1 MNSPKQGVS
10 NLPEI
15 CFRHGMRR
23 VVIAPGSRNAP
34 LIFAFTGHGKLECLS
49 IADERSAA
57 YFALGLALFT
67 REPVGLICT
76 SGTAVLNF
84 APAVA
89 EAYYQNIPLVLL
101 TADRPSEW
109 IDQYD
114 GQTIRQAGIYRNYIK
129 ESFELPA
136 ETTLD
141 ADLWHF
147 NRSVNVGLNTAL
159 LQPQGPV
166 HLNIPLR
173 EPLYSPLPPQANEI
187 KIILTLTDQQV
198 LSSESTE
205 QLRKKWNKSHKK
217 LLVLG
222 ADIPNVRRREILPHL
237 SADPSLVI
245 IAENIS
251 NCNSDSVISSPE
263 RFFASL
269 TSDEFIA
276 FQPEILIT
284 VGKSVVT
291 GQLKKYL
298 RQFPP
303 AQHWHIQDSP
313 SYVDTFQGLTH
324 SIISLPEPLLGS
336 LSQNIELQESSYRDT
351 LLGKEMKIR
360 QKHAS
365 LVSALPYSDLSV
377 FDTLLK
383 RIPAGVDLHLSN
395 STSIRYSQLFP
406 VGPNITYHCNRG
418 TSGIDGCISTAAGC
432 SVASGKQTILIT
444 GDISFIYDSNG
455 LWNKYLKGNL
465 KIIVINNGGGNIF
478 RLINPND
485 SDNPA
490 REFFE
495 TPHKVKIKFLAE
507 AFGAVYSVCVS
518 SEDLTERLD
527 WFFEPSDKPYI
538 LEIVTDPGVNTAV
551 FKEYYK
557 QIKLI

>member
-15 CFRHGMRR
+15 CFQHGMHR

-34 LIFAFTGHGKLECLS
+34 LIFAFTRHGNLECLS

-57 YFALGLALFT
+57 YFALGLALSSQ
-67 REPVGLICT
+67 EPVGLICT

-89 EAYYQNIPLVLL
+89 EAFYQNIPLILL

-109 IDQYD
+109 IDQAD
-114 GQTIRQAGIYRNYIK
+114 GQTIRQDGIYRNYSK
-129 ESFELPA
+129 QSFELPA

-159 LQPQGPV
+159 LEPQGPV

-173 EPLYSPLPPQANEI
+173 EPLYGQLPPQTDEI
-187 KIILTLTDQQV
+187 RIIKNVTDPPV

-205 QLRKKWNKSHKK
+205 QLRKRWDKSHKK
-217 LLVLG
+217 LLVFG
-222 ADIPNVRRREILPHL
+222 ADIPNMARRELLPLL
-237 SADPSLVI
+237 SADPSIVI

-251 NCNSDSVISSPE
+251 NCYTESAISSPE

-269 TSDEFIA
+269 TSDECEA
-276 FQPEILIT
+276 FHPDLLIT

-291 GQLKKYL
+291 GRLKKYL
-298 RQFPP
+298 RQYAP
-303 AQHWHIQDSP
+303 AEHWHIQKSP
-313 SYVDTFQGLTH
+313 SFIDTFQGLTH
-324 SIISLPEPLLGS
+324 SITSLPEPLLLS
-336 LSQNIELQESSYRDT
+336 LLQNSDSQTSNYRDT
-351 LLGKEMKIR
+351 LLGKEMKIK
-360 QKHAS
+360 QEHANLIS
-365 LVSALPYSDLSV
+365 GLPYSDLIV

-383 RIPAGVDLHLSN
+383 RIPAGSDLHLSN
-395 STSIRYSQLFP
+395 STPIRYSQLFP
-406 VGPNITYHCNRG
+406 VRANINYHCNRG

-432 SVASGKQTILIT
+432 SVASGKLTILIT

-455 LWNKYLKGNL
+455 LWNKYLKGNF

-478 RLINPND
+478 SLINPND

-507 AFGAVYSVCVS
+507 AFGAVYSLCDS
-518 SEDLTERLD
+518 QPDLSERLD
-527 WFFEPSDKPYI
+527 WFFEPSDKPCV
-538 LEIVTDPGVNTAV
+538 LEIVTDPNINTTV
-551 FKEYYK
+551 FKDYYN